1 MNKRQ
6 TRTYRSESLSLL
18 PLNVVLTN
26 ARNDL
31 PPRMQI
37 PRRDVNEE
45 PALQLIEMMK
55 LQFKKHTHP
64 LPWMGSSSQH
74 TCSDLYNETAVADV

>member
-18 PLNVVLTN
+18 PFNVVLIKT
-26 ARNDL
+26 RNDL
-31 PPRMQI
+31 PPRMQLS
-37 PRRDVNEE
+37 RRDVNEE
-45 PALQLIEMMK
+45 RALQLIEMMK
-55 LQFKKHTHP
+55 LQFEKHTYP
-64 LPWMGSSSQH
+64 LHWMSSSSQR

>member
-18 PLNVVLTN
+18 PLNVVLTH

-31 PPRMQI
+31 PPRMQLS
-37 PRRDVNEE
+37 RKDVNEE
-45 PALQLIEMMK
+45 RASQLIEMMK
-55 LQFKKHTHP
+55 LQFEKRTHP
-64 LPWMGSSSQH
+64 LHWMGSSSQR
-74 TCSDLYNETAVADV
+74 TCSDLYNETAVADA